1 MDRRIQTVGSAIEK
15 DFRRAWDIEALAQ
28 LVNLSASRLR
38 HLFKA
43 EMGQTPTQFLKSIRM
58 REAEMLLRTTFLSVK
73 EIMNRVGISNESHFV
88 HEFKKAHG
96 LAPSKYRS
104 AFTVAN
110 PVASEAKSESS
121 DK

>member
-1 MDRRIQTVGSAIEK
+1 MDRRIQTVRSAIET
-15 DFRRAWDIEALAQ
+15 DFRRAWEIEALAQ
-28 LVNLSASRLR
+28 MVNLSASRLR

-43 EMGQTPTQFLKSIRM
+43 EMGQTPAQYLKSIRM
-58 REAEMLLRTTFLSVK
+58 REAEMLLRTTFLSIK

-104 AFTVAN
+104 ASTVAI
-110 PVASEAKSESS
+110 PVASEAETGSS